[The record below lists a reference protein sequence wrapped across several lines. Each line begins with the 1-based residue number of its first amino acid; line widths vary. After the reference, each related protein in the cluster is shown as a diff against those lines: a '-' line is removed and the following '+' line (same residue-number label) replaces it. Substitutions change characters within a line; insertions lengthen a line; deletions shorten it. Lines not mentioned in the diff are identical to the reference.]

1 MSKFDVKN
9 SEGTKVAEAE
19 LAAEVYGIEPNLHVM
34 HHIVTCQQA
43 CWRQGTQSAKTRSE
57 VSGGGKK
64 PWRQK
69 GTARAR
75 QGSTRSPQW
84 RHGGVVFAPKPR
96 SYAKRMNNK
105 EVKLAMR
112 SALSAKVRDNEL
124 VLVDNYGFE
133 KPSTKA
139 AVAMLKALGLEDKRL
154 TIIVREDDINA
165 YLSFRNIPKT
175 FIITPNEANTY
186 DLVNNGALLMPAD
199 VATHFG
205 EVLA

>member
-69 GTARAR
+69 GTGRAR

>member
-1 MSKFDVKN
+1 MSKFEVMN
-9 SEGTKVAEAE
+9 SEGKKATEAE
-19 LAAEVYGIEPNLHVM
+19 LAPEVYGIEPNIYVM
-34 HHIVTCQQA
+34 HHIVKCQQA
-43 CWRQGTQSAKTRSE
+43 CWRQGTQSAKGRSE

-69 GTARAR
+69 GTGRAR
-75 QGSTRSPQW
+75 QGSTRAPQW

-96 SYAKRMNNK
+96 SYAKRMNAK

-124 VLVDNYGFE
+124 VLVDDYAFE

-139 AVAMLKALGLEDKRL
+139 AVAMLKALGLEGKRL
-154 TIIVREDDINA
+154 TIIVRDEDINA
-165 YLSFRNIPKT
+165 YLSFRNVPKT
-175 FIITPNEANTY
+175 FIITPDEANTY
-186 DLVNNGALLMPAD
+186 DLLNNGALLMTAD
-199 VATHFG
+199 IAAHFG